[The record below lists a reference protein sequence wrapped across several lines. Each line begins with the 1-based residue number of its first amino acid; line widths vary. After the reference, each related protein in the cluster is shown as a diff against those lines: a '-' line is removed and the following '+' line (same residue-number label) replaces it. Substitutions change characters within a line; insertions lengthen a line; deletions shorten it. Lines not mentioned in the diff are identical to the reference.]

1 MWGRT
6 PFWNFLILLFSIYYK
21 DENNFLSCLIVI
33 EIIKKLK
40 NYIKHAVYYTFLRS
54 ERII

>member
-6 PFWNFLILLFSIYYK
+6 PFWNFLILLFLIYYK

-54 ERII
+54 QRII